1 MRFILSGLGN
11 WYNGWSL
18 TDQAVQLADKLGFW
32 GAVIPDHYMWAEAY
46 GQPQKDSTMESWIA
60 LAYLAA
66 KTQNIK
72 LGTIVTPIPFRPP
85 AMLAKMVST
94 MDVLSSGRAVLGV
107 GAGWSQTE
115 FEGYSTWD
123 DPKTRVDKTRE
134 GVELI
139 LQLWQKPEVDFKGK
153 YYQAKGAILD
163 PKPVQKPHPPLMFGG
178 VRTRMLR
185 LAGQY
190 SDICHI
196 PPWIHVSMEKA
207 RSIVKQEARRFH
219 REDKIAFAAGSVAN
233 RDQKFALK
241 SVEQDVEKAAKDGAL
256 YYIAPLQ
263 RTGYLDNLKDLRRIA
278 YPHTL
283 GLTRIIKIVPA

>member
-46 GQPQKDSTMESWIA
+46 GQPQKDSTPESWIA
-60 LAYLAA
+60 LSYLAA

-139 LQLWQKPEVDFKGK
+139 LELWQKPQVEFKGK
-153 YYQAKGAILD
+153 YYHAKGAILD

-178 VRTRMLR
+178 VGTRMLR

-196 PPWIHVSMEKA
+196 PPWVHVPMEKA
-207 RSIVKQEARRFH
+207 RSTVKQEARRFH

-233 RDQKFALK
+233 RDQKFDLK
-241 SVEQDVEKAAKDGAL
+241 AVGQDVEKATKDGAL
-256 YYIAPLQ
+256 YYIAPLH
-263 RTGYLDNLKDLRRIA
+263 RIGYLDNLKEFA
-278 YPHTL
+278 KS
-283 GLTRIIKIVPA
+283 IIPSYSGPD

>member
-1 MRFILSGLGN
+1 MKFILSGLGN

-32 GAVIPDHYMWAEAY
+32 GAVIPDHYMWAESY
-46 GQPQKDSTMESWIA
+46 RQPQKDSTVESWIA
-60 LAYLAA
+60 LTYLAA
-66 KTQNIK
+66 KTQKIK

-85 AMLAKMVST
+85 AMLAKMVAT
-94 MDVLSSGRAVLGV
+94 MDILSSGRAVLGV

-123 DPKTRVDKTRE
+123 DPKTRVAKTKE

-139 LQLWQKPEVDFKGK
+139 LQLWEKPKVDFKGK
-153 YYQAKGAILD
+153 YYHAKGAILD

-178 VRTRMLR
+178 VGTRMLR

-196 PPWIHVSMEKA
+196 PPWVNVPMEKA

-233 RDQKFALK
+233 RDQKFDLK
-241 SVEQDVEKAAKDGAL
+241 AVGQDVEKAAKDGAL
-256 YYIAPLQ
+256 YYIAPLH
-263 RTGYLDNLKDLRRIA
+263 RAGFLDDVKEFAKSIIPS
-278 YPHTL
+278 YS
-283 GLTRIIKIVPA
+283 GLD

>member
-46 GQPQKDSTMESWIA
+46 GQPQKDSTLESWIA
-60 LAYLAA
+60 LSYLAA
-66 KTQNIK
+66 KTQDIK

-139 LQLWQKPEVDFKGK
+139 LELWQKPQVEFKGK
-153 YYQAKGAILD
+153 YYHAKGAILD

-178 VRTRMLR
+178 VGTRMLR

-196 PPWIHVSMEKA
+196 PPWVHVPMEKA
-207 RSIVKQEARRFH
+207 RSTVKQEARRFH

-233 RDQKFALK
+233 RDQKFDLK
-241 SVEQDVEKAAKDGAL
+241 AVGQDVEKATKDGAL
-256 YYIAPLQ
+256 YYIAPLH
-263 RTGYLDNLKDLRRIA
+263 RIGYLDNLKEFA
-278 YPHTL
+278 KS
-283 GLTRIIKIVPA
+283 IIPSYSGPD

>member
-46 GQPQKDSTMESWIA
+46 GQPQKDSTLESWIA
-60 LAYLAA
+60 LTYLAA

-85 AMLAKMVST
+85 AMLAKMVTT

-139 LQLWQKPEVDFKGK
+139 LELWQKPQVEFKGK
-153 YYQAKGAILD
+153 YYHAKGAILD

-178 VRTRMLR
+178 VGTRMLR

-196 PPWIHVSMEKA
+196 PPWVHVPMEKA
-207 RSIVKQEARRFH
+207 RSTVKQEARRFH

-233 RDQKFALK
+233 RDQKFDLK
-241 SVEQDVEKAAKDGAL
+241 AVGQDVEKATKDGAL
-256 YYIAPLQ
+256 YYIAPLH
-263 RTGYLDNLKDLRRIA
+263 RIGYLDNLKEFA
-278 YPHTL
+278 KS
-283 GLTRIIKIVPA
+283 IIPSYSGPD

>member
-46 GQPQKDSTMESWIA
+46 GQPQKDSTLESWIA
-60 LAYLAA
+60 LSYLAA

-139 LQLWQKPEVDFKGK
+139 LELWQKPQVNFKGK
-153 YYQAKGAILD
+153 YYHAKGAILD

-178 VRTRMLR
+178 VGTRMLR

-196 PPWIHVSMEKA
+196 PPWVHVPMEKA
-207 RSIVKQEARRFH
+207 RSTVKQEARRFH

-233 RDQKFALK
+233 RDQKFDLK
-241 SVEQDVEKAAKDGAL
+241 AVGQDVEKATKDGAL
-256 YYIAPLQ
+256 YYIAPLH
-263 RTGYLDNLKDLRRIA
+263 RIGYLDNLKEFA
-278 YPHTL
+278 KS
-283 GLTRIIKIVPA
+283 IIPSYSGPD

>member
-1 MRFILSGLGN
+1 MRFILSCLGN
-11 WYNGWSL
+11 WHNGWNL
-18 TDQAVQLADKLGFW
+18 TGQAVQLADKLGFW
-32 GAVIPDHYMWAEAY
+32 GAVIPDHYMWAEAF
-46 GQPQKDSTMESWIA
+46 GQPQKDSTVESWIA
-60 LAYLAA
+60 LTYLAA

-85 AMLAKMVST
+85 AMLAKMVAT

-139 LQLWQKPEVDFKGK
+139 LQLWQKPQVDFKGE
-153 YYQAKGAILD
+153 YYHAKGAILD

-178 VRTRMLR
+178 VGTRMLR

-190 SDICHI
+190 ADICHI
-196 PPWIHVSMEKA
+196 PPWVNVPMEKA

-219 REDKIAFAAGSVAN
+219 REGKIAFAAGSVAN
-233 RDQKFALK
+233 RDQKFDLK
-241 SVEQDVEKAAKDGAL
+241 AVGHDVEKAAKEGAL
-256 YYIAPLQ
+256 YYIAPLH
-263 RTGYLDNLKDLRRIA
+263 RTDYLDNLREFAENVIPS
-278 YPHTL
+278 YS
-283 GLTRIIKIVPA
+283 GLD

>member
-1 MRFILSGLGN
+1 LRFILSGLGN

-32 GAVIPDHYMWAEAY
+32 GAVIPDHYMWAEAF

-60 LAYLAA
+60 LTYLAA

-85 AMLAKMVST
+85 AMLAKMVAT

-123 DPKTRVDKTRE
+123 DPKTRVDKTQE

-139 LQLWQKPEVDFKGK
+139 LQLWQKLQVDFKGK
-153 YYQAKGAILD
+153 YYQAKAAILD

-178 VRTRMLR
+178 VGTRMLR

-196 PPWIHVSMEKA
+196 PPWVHVSMEKA

-233 RDQKFALK
+233 RDQKFDLK

-263 RTGYLDNLKDLRRIA
+263 RTGYLDNLKEFAKNIIPS
-278 YPHTL
+278 YS
-283 GLTRIIKIVPA
+283 GLD

>member
-18 TDQAVQLADKLGFW
+18 TEQAVQLADKLGFW
-32 GAVIPDHYMWAEAY
+32 GAVIPDHYMWAEAF
-46 GQPQKDSTMESWIA
+46 GQPQKDSTVESWVA
-60 LAYLAA
+60 LTYLAA
-66 KTQNIK
+66 KTQKIK

-85 AMLAKMVST
+85 AMLAKMVAT
-94 MDVLSSGRAVLGV
+94 MDVLSSGRAVLGI

-123 DPKTRVDKTRE
+123 DPKTRVDKTKE

-139 LQLWQKPEVDFKGK
+139 LQLWEKPQVDFKGK
-153 YYQAKGAILD
+153 YYHAKGAILD

-178 VRTRMLR
+178 VGTRMLQ
-185 LAGQY
+185 LAGRY
-190 SDICHI
+190 ADICHI
-196 PPWIHVSMEKA
+196 PPWVQVPMEKA
-207 RSIVKQEARRFH
+207 RLIVKQEARRFH

-233 RDQKFALK
+233 RDQKFDRKA
-241 SVEQDVEKAAKDGAL
+241 VEQDVEKAAKDGAL

-263 RTGYLDNLKDLRRIA
+263 RVGYLDNLKEFAKNIIPS
-278 YPHTL
+278 YS
-283 GLTRIIKIVPA
+283 GLD

>member
-18 TDQAVQLADKLGFW
+18 ADQAIPLADKLGFW

-46 GQPQKDSTMESWIA
+46 GQPQKDSTLESWIA
-60 LAYLAA
+60 LTYLAA
-66 KTQNIK
+66 KTQKVK

-94 MDVLSSGRAVLGV
+94 MDVLSSGRAILGV

-123 DPKTRVDKTRE
+123 DSKTRVDKTEE
-134 GVELI
+134 GVNLI
-139 LQLWQKPEVDFKGK
+139 LQLWEKPQIDFKGR
-153 YYQAKGAILD
+153 YYHAKGAILD

-178 VRTRMLR
+178 VGTRMLR
-185 LAGQY
+185 LAGRY

-196 PPWIHVSMEKA
+196 PPWVRVPMEKA
-207 RSIVKQEARRFH
+207 RIIVKQEARRFH
-219 REDKIAFAAGSVAN
+219 REDKIAFAAGSVAG
-233 RDQKFALK
+233 RTQMFDLK
-241 SVEQDVEKAAKDGAL
+241 AVGQDVEKAAKEGAL
-256 YYIAPLQ
+256 YYIAPLN
-263 RTGYLDNLKDLRRIA
+263 RANYLDNLKEFAKNII
-278 YPHTL
+278 PSFS
-283 GLTRIIKIVPA
+283 GLD

>member
-1 MRFILSGLGN
+1 LRFILSGLGN

-46 GQPQKDSTMESWIA
+46 GQPQKDSTLESWIA
-60 LAYLAA
+60 LTYLAA

-123 DPKTRVDKTRE
+123 DPKTRVDKTME

-178 VRTRMLR
+178 VGTRMLR

-263 RTGYLDNLKDLRRIA
+263 RTGYLDNLKEFAKNIIPS
-278 YPHTL
+278 YS
-283 GLTRIIKIVPA
+283 GLD

>member
-1 MRFILSGLGN
+1 LRFILSGLGN

-46 GQPQKDSTMESWIA
+46 GQQQKDSTMESWIA

-72 LGTIVTPIPFRPP
+72 LGTIVAPIPFRPP
-85 AMLAKMVST
+85 AMLAKTVAT

-123 DPKTRVDKTRE
+123 NPKTRVDKTRE

-153 YYQAKGAILD
+153 HYQAKGAILD

-178 VRTRMLR
+178 VGTRMLR

-196 PPWIHVSMEKA
+196 PPWIHVSIEKA

-263 RTGYLDNLKDLRRIA
+263 RTGYLDNLKEFAKNIIPS
-278 YPHTL
+278 YS
-283 GLTRIIKIVPA
+283 GLD

>member
-32 GAVIPDHYMWAEAY
+32 GAVIPDHYMWAEAF
-46 GQPQKDSTMESWIA
+46 GQPQKDSTLESWIA
-60 LAYLAA
+60 LSYLAA

-85 AMLAKMVST
+85 AMLAKMVAT
-94 MDVLSSGRAVLGV
+94 VDVLSSGRAVLGV

-115 FEGYSTWD
+115 FEGYGTWD
-123 DPKTRVDKTRE
+123 DSKTRVEKTKE

-139 LQLWQKPEVDFKGK
+139 LQLWQKAQVDFKGK
-153 YYQAKGAILD
+153 FYHAKGAILD
-163 PKPVQKPHPPLMFGG
+163 PKPVQKPHPPLLFGG
-178 VRTRMLR
+178 VGTQMLR
-185 LAGQY
+185 LAGRY

-196 PPWIHVSMEKA
+196 PPWVQVSMEKA

-233 RDQKFALK
+233 RDQKFELK
-241 SVEQDVEKAAKDGAL
+241 AIGHDVEKAAKYGAV
-256 YYIAPLQ
+256 YYIAALH
-263 RTGYLDNLKDLRRIA
+263 RTGYLDNLEEFAKSIIPS
-278 YPHTL
+278 YS
-283 GLTRIIKIVPA
+283 GLD

>member
-11 WYNGWSL
+11 WHNGWNL
-18 TDQAVQLADKLGFW
+18 TGQAVQLADKLGFW
-32 GAVIPDHYMWAEAY
+32 GAVIPDHYMWAEAF
-46 GQPQKDSTMESWIA
+46 GQPQKDSTVESWIA
-60 LAYLAA
+60 LTYLAA

-85 AMLAKMVST
+85 AMLAKMVAT

-139 LQLWQKPEVDFKGK
+139 LQLWQKPQVDFKGE
-153 YYQAKGAILD
+153 YYHAKGAILD

-178 VRTRMLR
+178 VGTRMLR

-190 SDICHI
+190 ADICHI
-196 PPWIHVSMEKA
+196 PPWVNVPMEKA

-233 RDQKFALK
+233 RDQKFDLK
-241 SVEQDVEKAAKDGAL
+241 AVGHDVEKAAKEGAL
-256 YYIAPLQ
+256 YYIAPLH
-263 RTGYLDNLKDLRRIA
+263 RTDYLDNLREFAKNVIPS
-278 YPHTL
+278 YS
-283 GLTRIIKIVPA
+283 GLD

>member
-18 TDQAVQLADKLGFW
+18 TEQAVQLADKLGFW
-32 GAVIPDHYMWAEAY
+32 GAVIPDHYMWAEAF
-46 GQPQKDSTMESWIA
+46 GQPQKDSTVESWVA
-60 LAYLAA
+60 LTYLAA
-66 KTQNIK
+66 KTQEIK

-85 AMLAKMVST
+85 AMLAKMVAT
-94 MDVLSSGRAVLGV
+94 MDVLSSGRAVLGI

-123 DPKTRVDKTRE
+123 DPKTRVDKTKE

-139 LQLWQKPEVDFKGK
+139 LQLWEKPQVDFKGK
-153 YYQAKGAILD
+153 YYHAKGAILD

-178 VRTRMLR
+178 VGTRMLQ
-185 LAGQY
+185 LAGRY
-190 SDICHI
+190 ADICHI
-196 PPWIHVSMEKA
+196 PPRVQVPMEKA
-207 RSIVKQEARRFH
+207 RLIVKQEARRFH

-233 RDQKFALK
+233 RDQKFDLK
-241 SVEQDVEKAAKDGAL
+241 AVEQDVEKAAKDGAL

-263 RTGYLDNLKDLRRIA
+263 RVGYLDNLKELAKNIIPS
-278 YPHTL
+278 YS
-283 GLTRIIKIVPA
+283 GLD

>member
-46 GQPQKDSTMESWIA
+46 GQPQKDSTLESWIA
-60 LAYLAA
+60 LTYLAA

-85 AMLAKMVST
+85 AILAKMVST
-94 MDVLSSGRAVLGV
+94 MDVLSSGRAILGV

-123 DPKTRVDKTRE
+123 DSKTRVDKTQE

-139 LQLWQKPEVDFKGK
+139 LQLWQKPQVDFKGK

-178 VRTRMLR
+178 VGTRMLR

-190 SDICHI
+190 SDVCHI
-196 PPWIHVSMEKA
+196 PLWVHVPMEKA

-233 RDQKFALK
+233 RDQKFDLK
-241 SVEQDVEKAAKDGAL
+241 ANGQDVEKAAKDGAL

-263 RTGYLDNLKDLRRIA
+263 RTGYLDNLKEFAKNIIPS
-278 YPHTL
+278 YS
-283 GLTRIIKIVPA
+283 GLD

>member
-1 MRFILSGLGN
+1 LRFILSGLGN

-18 TDQAVQLADKLGFW
+18 TERAVQLADKLGFW
-32 GAVIPDHYMWAEAY
+32 GAVIPDHYMWAEAF
-46 GQPQKDSTMESWIA
+46 GQSQKDSTVESWIA
-60 LAYLAA
+60 LTYLAA
-66 KTQNIK
+66 KTQKIK

-85 AMLAKMVST
+85 AMLAKMVAT
-94 MDVLSSGRAVLGV
+94 MDILSSGRAILGV

-123 DPKTRVDKTRE
+123 GPKTRVDKTRE

-139 LQLWQKPEVDFKGK
+139 LQLWQKPQVDFKGK
-153 YYQAKGAILD
+153 YYNAKGAILD
-163 PKPVQKPHPPLMFGG
+163 PKPIQKPHPPLMFGG
-178 VRTRMLR
+178 VGTRMLR

-196 PPWIHVSMEKA
+196 PPWVNVPMEKA

-233 RDQKFALK
+233 RDQKFDLK
-241 SVEQDVEKAAKDGAL
+241 AVKQDVEKAARDGAL

-263 RTGYLDNLKDLRRIA
+263 RTGYLDNLKEFAKNIITS
-278 YPHTL
+278 YS
-283 GLTRIIKIVPA
+283 GLD

>member
-11 WYNGWSL
+11 WYSGWSL
-18 TDQAVQLADKLGFW
+18 TDQAVQLADNLGFW

-46 GQPQKDSTMESWIA
+46 GQPQKDSTLESWIA
-60 LAYLAA
+60 LTYIAA

-85 AMLAKMVST
+85 AILAKTVAT
-94 MDVLSSGRAVLGV
+94 MDVLSSGRAILGV

-178 VRTRMLR
+178 VGTRMLR

-233 RDQKFALK
+233 RDQKFDLK
-241 SVEQDVEKAAKDGAL
+241 SGNRMWKKRRKT
-256 YYIAPLQ
+256 APY
-263 RTGYLDNLKDLRRIA
+263 T
-278 YPHTL
+278 T
-283 GLTRIIKIVPA
+283 

>member
-11 WYNGWSL
+11 WFSGWSL
-18 TDQAVQLADKLGFW
+18 TDRSVQLADKLGFW

-46 GQPQKDSTMESWIA
+46 GQPQKDSTVESWIA

-94 MDVLSSGRAVLGV
+94 MDVLSSGRAILGV

-123 DPKTRVDKTRE
+123 DSKTRVDKTRE

-139 LQLWQKPEVDFKGK
+139 LQLWEKPQVDFKGK
-153 YYQAKGAILD
+153 YYHAKGAILD

-178 VRTRMLR
+178 VGTRMLR

-190 SDICHI
+190 SEICHI
-196 PPWIHVSMEKA
+196 PPWVNVPMEKA
-207 RSIVKQEARRFH
+207 RSIVRQEARRFH
-219 REDKIAFAAGSVAN
+219 REDKIAFAGGSVAN
-233 RDQKFALK
+233 RDQKFDLK
-241 SVEQDVEKAAKDGAL
+241 AVGQEVEKAAKDGAL
-256 YYIAPLQ
+256 YYIAPLH
-263 RTGYLDNLKDLRRIA
+263 RTGYLDNLKEFAKSII
-278 YPHTL
+278 PSFS
-283 GLTRIIKIVPA
+283 GLD

>member
-1 MRFILSGLGN
+1 LRFILSGLGN

-46 GQPQKDSTMESWIA
+46 GQQQKDSTVESWVA
-60 LAYLAA
+60 LTYLAA
-66 KTQNIK
+66 KTQKVK

-123 DPKTRVDKTRE
+123 DPKTRVDKTQE

-139 LQLWQKPEVDFKGK
+139 LQLWEKPQVDFKGK
-153 YYQAKGAILD
+153 YYHAMGAILD
-163 PKPVQKPHPPLMFGG
+163 PKPVHDVRRRWHQNAKACRPVRGHLPCPTMGPCPHGEGAFDRQTGS
-178 VRTRMLR
+178 
-185 LAGQY
+185 AK
-190 SDICHI
+190 I
-196 PPWIHVSMEKA
+196 PS
-207 RSIVKQEARRFH
+207 R
-219 REDKIAFAAGSVAN
+219 G
-233 RDQKFALK
+233 
-241 SVEQDVEKAAKDGAL
+241 
-256 YYIAPLQ
+256 
-263 RTGYLDNLKDLRRIA
+263 
-278 YPHTL
+278 
-283 GLTRIIKIVPA
+283 

>member
-1 MRFILSGLGN
+1 LRFILSGLGN

-32 GAVIPDHYMWAEAY
+32 GAVIPDHYMWAEAF

-60 LAYLAA
+60 LTYLAA

-85 AMLAKMVST
+85 AMLAKMVAT
-94 MDVLSSGRAVLGV
+94 MDVLSSLRSFLGV

-123 DPKTRVDKTRE
+123 DPKTRVDKTQE

-139 LQLWQKPEVDFKGK
+139 LQLWQKLKVDFKGK
-153 YYQAKGAILD
+153 YYQAKAAILD

-178 VRTRMLR
+178 VGTRMLR

-196 PPWIHVSMEKA
+196 PPWVHVSMEKA

-233 RDQKFALK
+233 RDQKFDLK

-263 RTGYLDNLKDLRRIA
+263 RTGYLDNLKEFAKNIIPS
-278 YPHTL
+278 YS
-283 GLTRIIKIVPA
+283 GLD

>member
-46 GQPQKDSTMESWIA
+46 GQPQKDSTLESWIA
-60 LAYLAA
+60 LTYLAA

-178 VRTRMLR
+178 VGTRMLR

-263 RTGYLDNLKDLRRIA
+263 RTGYLDNLKEFA
-278 YPHTL
+278 KN
-283 GLTRIIKIVPA
+283 IIPSYSGPD

>member
-1 MRFILSGLGN
+1 LRFILSGLGN

-46 GQPQKDSTMESWIA
+46 GQQQKDSTVESWVA
-60 LAYLAA
+60 LTYLAA
-66 KTQNIK
+66 KTQKVK

-123 DPKTRVDKTRE
+123 DPKTRVDKTQE

-139 LQLWQKPEVDFKGK
+139 LQLWEKPQVDFKGK
-153 YYQAKGAILD
+153 YYHAMGAILD

-178 VRTRMLR
+178 VGTRMLR

-190 SDICHI
+190 ADICHV
-196 PPWIHVSMEKA
+196 PPWVHVPTEKA
-207 RSIVKQEARRFH
+207 RLIVKQEARRFH
-219 REDKIAFAAGSVAN
+219 REDKIEFAAGSVAN
-233 RDQKFALK
+233 RDQQKFDLK
-241 SVEQDVEKAAKDGAL
+241 TVVQDIEKAAKDGAL
-256 YYIAPLQ
+256 YYIAPLH
-263 RTGYLDNLKDLRRIA
+263 RSGYLDNLKEFAKNIIPS
-278 YPHTL
+278 YS
-283 GLTRIIKIVPA
+283 GLD

>member
-11 WYNGWSL
+11 WYSGWSL
-18 TDQAVQLADKLGFW
+18 TDQAVQLADNLGFW

-46 GQPQKDSTMESWIA
+46 GQPQKDSTLESWIA
-60 LAYLAA
+60 LTYIAA

-85 AMLAKMVST
+85 AILAKMVAT
-94 MDVLSSGRAVLGV
+94 MDVLSSGRAILGV

-178 VRTRMLR
+178 VGTRMLR

-233 RDQKFALK
+233 RDQKFDLK
-241 SVEQDVEKAAKDGAL
+241 SVEQDVEKAAKDGSL

-263 RTGYLDNLKDLRRIA
+263 RTGYLDNLKEFAKNIIPS
-278 YPHTL
+278 YS
-283 GLTRIIKIVPA
+283 GLD